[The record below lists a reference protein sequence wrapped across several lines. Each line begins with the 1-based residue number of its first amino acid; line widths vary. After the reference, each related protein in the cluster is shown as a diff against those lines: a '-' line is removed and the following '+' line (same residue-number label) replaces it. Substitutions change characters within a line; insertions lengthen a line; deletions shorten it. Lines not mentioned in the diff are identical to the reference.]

1 MTDEE
6 GTTFLNVDL
15 EVISR
20 TPLDP
25 LVQAFGRKV
34 DVLHVGPW
42 GRRYGAH
49 VEVAGS
55 GYRGNAD
62 SLIRRLATLIK
73 ALPQS
78 ARRLW
83 DTAQSREFNVGIE
96 AAAKSRTFE
105 LRLERETLMAVA
117 GIAGRIVIT
126 VYAPERMHEPP
137 TTPERKRVAQEGQP
151 PGLLGDGKRSTM
163 APRQRTGRATRTNR

>member
-1 MTDEE
+1 MTEEE

-25 LVQAFGRKV
+25 LVRAFGRKV

-62 SLIRRLATLIK
+62 SLIRRLVTLVK
-73 ALPQS
+73 ALPRN

-83 DTAQSREFNVGIE
+83 DTAQSRVFNVGIE

-105 LRLERETLMAVA
+105 LRLEPETLMAVA
-117 GIAGRIVIT
+117 GVAGCIVIT
-126 VYAPERMHEPP
+126 VYAPERTDEAP
-137 TTPERKRVAQEGQP
+137 TAPERSRTAKERHPSGSP
-151 PGLLGDGKRSTM
+151 DDGKRRTSL
-163 APRQRTGRATRTNR
+163 RQRTGRTTRTGR

>member
-1 MTDEE
+1 MTEEE

-163 APRQRTGRATRTNR
+163 APRQRTGRASRTNR